1 MLVGILPDSARIAGH
16 MIKSTSSRLWVAATS
31 IPPIRPD
38 NILPIIMMLILWVV
52 MRQLGFSDARAFVA
66 SVVMAEVYTI
76 WRNLPGAAYSLRKVR
91 QGKPGMLVWPVLS
104 IVGLAGVQVA
114 VNDPLFTQR
123 IVTGF
128 CSFFLV
134 IMFLGMRREQDMLER
149 VAPTGDEN
157 AEPVKR
163 VSLLRVN
170 ALAAAVVIVVNET
183 LIATETLAV
192 WMTMMPL
199 FVLFLHGF
207 YWFMVL
213 MVLPED
219 ETPNARIA

>member
-1 MLVGILPDSARIAGH
+1 
-16 MIKSTSSRLWVAATS
+16 MIKSTSSRLWFAATS
-31 IPPIRPD
+31 IPPIRPE
-38 NILPIIMMLILWVV
+38 NILPIVMMLILWIV
-52 MRQLGFSDARAFVA
+52 MRQSGFSEERAFVS

-76 WRNLPGAAYSLRKVR
+76 WRNLPDAAYSLRKVR
-91 QGKPGMLVWPVLS
+91 QGKPGMLVWPVL
-104 IVGLAGVQVA
+104 VTVVLAGVQLV

-149 VAPTGDEN
+149 VAPTASEN
-157 AEPVKR
+157 VQPVTR

-170 ALAAAVVIVVNET
+170 ALAAAVVIIINET

-199 FVLFLHGF
+199 FVLFLHAF

-219 ETPNARIA
+219 ETPNTRTA

>member
-1 MLVGILPDSARIAGH
+1 
-16 MIKSTSSRLWVAATS
+16 
-31 IPPIRPD
+31 
-38 NILPIIMMLILWVV
+38 MMLILWVV
-52 MRQLGFSDARAFVA
+52 MRQVGFSEARAFVA

-76 WRNLPGAAYSLRKVR
+76 WRNLPAAAYSLRKVR
-91 QGKPGMLVWPVLS
+91 EGKPGMLVWPVLATLL
-104 IVGLAGVQVA
+104 LAGVQLI

-134 IMFLGMRREQDMLER
+134 IMLLGMRREKDMLER
-149 VAPTGDEN
+149 IAPTSGKN
-157 AEPVKR
+157 AQPVKR

-192 WMTMMPL
+192 WMTMMPV
-199 FVLFLHGF
+199 FVLFLHAF

-219 ETPNARIA
+219 ETPNARTA